1 MKNLTK
7 PCVNNRRAIWYIPV
21 AKIRYNPA
29 IRLLP
34 HRQDLPPVQSEG
46 VNNTMVTARGTSKE
60 SQSVSNPGYGVYTI
74 YTIYDATNCANC
86 KSRAFSTAI
95 VEVPLSQIR
104 SYTRL

>member
-74 YTIYDATNCANC
+74 YGICHSPSSPPIL
-86 KSRAFSTAI
+86 KRG
-95 VEVPLSQIR
+95 
-104 SYTRL
+104 SYS

>member
-74 YTIYDATNCANC
+74 YGITKLKYNKGDGHLY
-86 KSRAFSTAI
+86 K
-95 VEVPLSQIR
+95 PLHR
-104 SYTRL
+104 YG